1 MSRLSPIA
9 PDPALQPGCVAVRVH
24 TDGRVAAV
32 DSRAGVELLAR
43 LEPLDRFALAF
54 LRTPLRQTRFIWVE
68 RPRSWCAV
76 GLIRERRPE
85 RDPRPASV
93 LVELEVSAPAY
104 GLTLRELDVLTLLCG
119 GLSNPQ
125 IAVHLGMRTRTVST
139 HVARIIA
146 KLGQSS
152 RAGAAAVAIDQGLLR
167 LPVPGSGRALGVLGV
182 GLVDQVA
189 SGLAPTDEHPAGT
202 RWRRVLRPRLQPIR
216 LGTLVDVAGSGAD
229 GREVQNGSALA
240 VAEINARGGVAGR
253 MIEQVH
259 AEVSA
264 DDARSF
270 GAGLRRL
277 AGADVDAIVGG
288 YTLYLTQDHYA
299 AVRDHGCP
307 IVSAMT
313 SAQQAA
319 WVREDPGRFGR
330 AFQVGPTEVTYGTGT
345 VAFLE
350 RLRTLR
356 AWRPAGRRIVPV
368 ETMVDSGQPFGP
380 IARASAERAGW
391 TVTDPLVVGVRG
403 VDWPSVVVR
412 LGAQEPAA
420 VVLTHFVAEE
430 AAAFQR
436 AFVRAGMR
444 ALVHMV
450 YAPSLPAFRR
460 EAGASAEGVIWSTV
474 TGTYADR
481 LGEAFRRRYRDAFGV
496 PAGRSLAGSAYDQVN
511 MLALAWSRAGDAHR
525 FAAVSAELRRISYRG
540 VNGSYFLGDPDQT
553 GRSYPLETGDPSMG
567 QAHLVFQVQ
576 DGADRILHPDPYAD
590 SAFRVPPWMRAP
602 EAARPRGISRAA
614 LPARGR

>member
-1 MSRLSPIA
+1 MLRPEPTA
-9 PDPALQPGCVAVRVH
+9 PEPPAQPGCVAARVH
-24 TDGRVAAV
+24 ADGRVGVV

-43 LEPLDRFALAF
+43 LEPLDRFAVAF

-85 RDPRPASV
+85 RDAGPASA
-93 LVELEVSAPAY
+93 LVELEVAPPAY

-152 RAGAAAVAIDQGLLR
+152 RAGAAALAIDQGLLR
-167 LPVPGSGRALGVLGV
+167 LPVPGSGRALGVLGA

-189 SGLAPTDEHPAGT
+189 SGLAPTDVLPSGAP
-202 RWRRVLRPRLQPIR
+202 WRRVLRRRLQPIR
-216 LGTLVDVAGSGAD
+216 LGTLVDVAGTGAE
-229 GREVQNGSALA
+229 GREVRNGSGLA
-240 VAEINARGGVAGR
+240 VAEINARGGVSGR
-253 MIEQVH
+253 IIEQMH
-259 AEVSA
+259 AEVSV
-264 DDARSF
+264 DDPRSF
-270 GAGLRRL
+270 AAGLRRL
-277 AGADVDAIVGG
+277 AAADVDAIVGG
-288 YTLYLTQDHYA
+288 YTNYLEPDHYA

-307 IVSAMT
+307 IVTAMT
-313 SAQQAA
+313 SAEQAA
-319 WVREDPGRFGR
+319 WVREDPGGFGR
-330 AFQVGPTEVTYGTGT
+330 VFQVGPTEVNYGTGT
-345 VAFLE
+345 VAFLAG
-350 RLRTLR
+350 LR
-356 AWRPAGRRIVPV
+356 AAGVWRPRGRRIVPI
-368 ETMVDSGQPFGP
+368 ETPVDAGQPFGAL
-380 IARASAERAGW
+380 ARASAERAGW
-391 TVTDPLVVGVRG
+391 SIADPVVVGLHGVEWPAVVEKVRA
-403 VDWPSVVVR
+403 
-412 LGAQEPAA
+412 LEPAA
-420 VVLTHFVAEE
+420 VVVTHFVPDE

-436 AFVRAGMR
+436 AWVRAGVH
-444 ALVHMV
+444 ALVYLV
-450 YAPSLPAFRR
+450 YAPSLPSFRR
-460 EAGASAEGVIWSTV
+460 DAGAAAEGAIWSTV

-481 LGEAFRRRYRDAFGV
+481 LGQAFRRRYRDSFGE
-496 PAGRSLAGSAYDQVN
+496 PPGRSLAGSAFDQVH

-553 GRSYPLETGDPSMG
+553 GRSYPLETGDPSLG

-576 DGADRILHPDPYAD
+576 DGADRILHPEPYAD
-590 SAFRVPPWMRAP
+590 SAFRVPPWMRGP
-602 EAARPRGISRAA
+602 DPRRPRGLSRAA

>member
-1 MSRLSPIA
+1 MTRLSPI
-9 PDPALQPGCVAVRVH
+9 DPAPAAQPGCVAVRVH
-24 TDGRVAAV
+24 ADGRIAAV
-32 DSRAGVELLAR
+32 DSRAGADLLERLAPLAR
-43 LEPLDRFALAF
+43 FAVAF

-104 GLTLRELDVLTLLCG
+104 GLTLRELDVLTLVCG

-125 IAVHLGMRTRTVST
+125 IAAHLGMRTRTVST

-189 SGLAPTDEHPAGT
+189 SGLAPTDEDAAGT

-216 LGTLVDVAGSGAD
+216 LGTLVDTAGTGAE
-229 GREVQNGSALA
+229 GREVRNGSALA
-240 VAEINARGGVAGR
+240 VAEINARGGVSGR
-253 MIEQVH
+253 MVEQVH
-259 AEVSA
+259 AEVSV
-264 DDARSF
+264 DDPPSF
-270 GAGLRRL
+270 AAGLRGL
-277 AGADVDAIVGG
+277 ADADVDAIVGG
-288 YTLYLTQDHYA
+288 YTNYLAPGDYA

-307 IVSAMT
+307 VVTAMT
-313 SAQQAA
+313 SAEQAA
-319 WVREDPGRFGR
+319 WVREDPGGFGR
-330 AFQVGPTEVTYGTGT
+330 VFQVGPTEVNYGTGT
-345 VAFLE
+345 VAFLGA
-350 RLRTLR
+350 RRAPG
-356 AWRPAGRRIVPV
+356 AWRPRGRRIVPI
-368 ETMVDSGQPFGP
+368 ETPVDAGQPFG
-380 IARASAERAGW
+380 ALAQASAEQAGW
-391 TVTDPLVVGVRG
+391 SIADPVVVGLHG
-403 VDWPSVVVR
+403 VDWPAVVARVR
-412 LGAQEPAA
+412 GLEPDA
-420 VVLTHFVAEE
+420 VVLTHFVPDE

-436 AFVRAGMR
+436 AYVRAGVR
-444 ALVHMV
+444 ALVYLV
-450 YAPSLPAFRR
+450 YAPSLPSFRR
-460 EAGASAEGVIWSTV
+460 DAGGAAEGVIWSTV

-481 LGEAFRRRYRDAFGV
+481 LGEAFRRRYVESFGE
-496 PAGRSLAGSAYDQVN
+496 PAGRCLAGSAFDQVN

-553 GRSYPLETGDPSMG
+553 GRSYPLETGDPSLG

-590 SAFRVPPWMRAP
+590 SAFRVPPWMRAADP
-602 EAARPRGISRAA
+602 GRGRGLSRPA